1 MLNSLF
7 NKVAG
12 QSWGFIKQRLQYRRF
27 PVKFAKILRTPF
39 STEHIRWLLLDSY
52 VLLNGKHRLEEILST
67 FLSLCLIHYVKIR
80 LLVQISRFF
89 NSMSYYSSVVFGKPD
104 FDISVANTNRSW
116 SSIFLRICQKFRT
129 NEKKS
134 CL

>member
-12 QSWGFIKQRLQYRRF
+12 QAWSFIKQRLQHRCF
-27 PVKFAKILRTPF
+27 PVKFAKFLRTPF

-52 VLLNGKHRLEEILST
+52 VLLNGKHHLEEILST